1 MPLSD
6 FLTAYRGREAAM
18 QAEPMR
24 ELQQA
29 GVLQGVLAKQQA
41 MQQERELRGVLSQS
55 GGDPSKA
62 IKILLQSGS
71 PKAIELAAK
80 LKGLLPKPPEDRV
93 VASGGALVDPTGKVK
108 YQAPFKPDKPEA
120 SPEFIKLQNAAQQY
134 PEGHPLRVQIEARL
148 KMLQERQPGVTVN
161 MPASSDTVR
170 GEDGRYYKFR
180 VGKDGKAEAIP
191 IADAQGNPLRPP
203 ESPAAEKVGEEKAAE
218 EVTLKNVRGRIEK
231 MATLIQGGGLA
242 GGVVGPLGMASRI
255 GETAVGM
262 AQPSAPTPALD
273 YQNEMRLLLSDVRKM
288 VEKDPNLS
296 KDEREAMYETL
307 GGGFMQTPGSAL
319 RTLNNI
325 INHVESKQRS
335 RPTRTARPPAPP
347 PEKRSKD
354 AIYQTPKGPMRW
366 TGTGW
371 LPAN

>member
-1 MPLSD
+1 M
-6 FLTAYRGREAAM
+6 
-18 QAEPMR
+18 
-24 ELQQA
+24 
-29 GVLQGVLAKQQA
+29 
-41 MQQERELRGVLSQS
+41 
-55 GGDPSKA
+55 
-62 IKILLQSGS
+62 
-71 PKAIELAAK
+71 
-80 LKGLLPKPPEDRV
+80 
-93 VASGGALVDPTGKVK
+93 
-108 YQAPFKPDKPEA
+108 
-120 SPEFIKLQNAAQQY
+120 
-134 PEGHPLRVQIEARL
+134 
-148 KMLQERQPGVTVN
+148 
-161 MPASSDTVR
+161 

-203 ESPAAEKVGEEKAAE
+203 ESTAAEKVGEEKAAE
-218 EVTLKNVRGRIEK
+218 EVTLKNVRGRVEK

-262 AQPSAPTPALD
+262 AQPAAPTPALD

-335 RPTRTARPPAPP
+335 RPTRTARPPSPP
-347 PEKRSKD
+347 PEKRAKD